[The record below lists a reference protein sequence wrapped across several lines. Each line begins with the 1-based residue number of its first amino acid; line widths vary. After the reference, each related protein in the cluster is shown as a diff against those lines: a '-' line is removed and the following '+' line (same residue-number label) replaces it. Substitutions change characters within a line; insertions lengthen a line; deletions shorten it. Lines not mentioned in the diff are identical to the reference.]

1 MRLSLLLVLAVLSLK
16 VWSQSFPSETWHEGK
31 VVLIDKETYKGMVKY
46 DLETDIVQVN
56 SNNTIQTFSSKK
68 ILYFEIFDK
77 SVDSYRQFYA
87 LPYTVSQGYETPI
100 LFEVLHEGRPLSLLA
115 REEIT
120 TETIPQYSYYYGRS
134 NYFSRYKLIYEFY
147 FFDEKSGIR
156 RYNMKKSTLL
166 RIMQRKSSEIKK
178 FIGENNLRVDRR
190 RDLER
195 ITSYLQF
202 PLGYLISSLGFYL
215 ALTVT

>member
-1 MRLSLLLVLAVLSLK
+1 MRIPVLSILLLITLQTAA
-16 VWSQSFPSETWHEGK
+16 QNFPSEAWHEGK
-31 VVLIDKETYKGMVKY
+31 VVLVDEETHKGLVKY

-56 SNNTIQTFSSKK
+56 NNNTIQTFSSKK
-68 ILYFEIFDK
+68 ILYFEIFDQ

-87 LPYTVSQGYETPI
+87 LPYTVSPGYKTPI

-115 REEIT
+115 RESIT

-134 NYFSRYKLIYEFY
+134 NYYSRNKLIYEFY
-147 FFDEKSGIR
+147 FFNEKTGIR

-166 RIMQRKSSEIKK
+166 KIMERKSPEVKK
-178 FIGENNLRVDRR
+178 FINQNNLRVDRR

-195 ITSYLQF
+195 ITSY
-202 PLGYLISSLGFYL
+202 YNSLWD
-215 ALTVT
+215 T

>member
-1 MRLSLLLVLAVLSLK
+1 MRYYCSLVLLLISINSTA
-16 VWSQSFPSETWHEGK
+16 QTFPSEVWHEGK
-31 VVLIDKETYKGMVKY
+31 VVLIDKESYKGQVKY

-56 SNNTIQTFSSKK
+56 DGKTILTFSSKK
-68 ILYFEIFDK
+68 ILYFEIFDR

-87 LPYTVSQGYETPI
+87 LPYAVSPGYETPI

-115 REEIT
+115 REVIT

-134 NYFSRYKLIYEFY
+134 NYYSRNKLVYEFY

-156 RYNMKKSTLL
+156 RYHMKKKELL
-166 RIMQRKSSEIKK
+166 RFMQKRSSEVKK
-178 FIGENNLRVDRR
+178 FISENNLRVDRR

-195 ITSYLQF
+195 ITAY
-202 PLGYLISSLGFYL
+202 YNSLWD
-215 ALTVT
+215 T

>member
-1 MRLSLLLVLAVLSLK
+1 MLLLFVLVTLSGA
-16 VWSQSFPSETWHEGK
+16 SQNFPSETWHEGK
-31 VVLIDKETYKGMVKY
+31 VVLIDKKSHKGLVKY

-56 SNNTIQTFSSKK
+56 NNNTIQTFSSKK

-77 SVDSYRQFYA
+77 TVESYRQFYA
-87 LPYTVSQGYETPI
+87 LPYTVSPGYKTPI

-115 REEIT
+115 REAIT
-120 TETIPQYSYYYGRS
+120 TETVPQYSYYYGRS

-147 FFDEKSGIR
+147 FFSEKSGIR

-166 RIMQRKSSEIKK
+166 KIMQRKSSEVKK
-178 FIGENNLRVDRR
+178 FINENNLRVDRR

-195 ITSYLQF
+195 ITTY
-202 PLGYLISSLGFYL
+202 YNSLWD
-215 ALTVT
+215 T

>member
-1 MRLSLLLVLAVLSLK
+1 MRTYCLLVLVFFTLRSAA
-16 VWSQSFPSETWHEGK
+16 QTFPSEVWHEGK
-31 VVLIDKETYKGMVKY
+31 VVLIDKQSYKGLVKY

-56 SNNTIQTFSSKK
+56 IENTILTFSSKK

-87 LPYTVSQGYETPI
+87 LPYTVSPGYKTPI

-115 REEIT
+115 RESVT

-134 NYFSRYKLIYEFY
+134 NYYSRYKLIYEFY
-147 FFDEKSGIR
+147 FFNEKDGIR
-156 RYNMKKSTLL
+156 RYHMKKKDLL
-166 RIMQRKSSEIKK
+166 KMMQRKSSEVKK
-178 FIGENNLRVDRR
+178 FINENNLRVDRR

-195 ITSYLQF
+195 ITAY
-202 PLGYLISSLGFYL
+202 YNSLWD
-215 ALTVT
+215 T